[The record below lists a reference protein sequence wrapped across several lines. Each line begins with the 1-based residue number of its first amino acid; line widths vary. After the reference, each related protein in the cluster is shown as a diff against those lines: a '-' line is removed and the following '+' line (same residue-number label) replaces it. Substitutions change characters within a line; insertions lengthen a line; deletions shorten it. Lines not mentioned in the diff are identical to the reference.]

1 MLLVAIQM
9 YAFQKSKVRAR
20 IAEHSRGD
28 QVKKLEILVRGSK
41 SLAGHGAPLPS
52 APDALLLFLT
62 SLANGLC
69 ISWMVDQ
76 ESIDVDKVREALHFT
91 FDKLTGFSGKK

>member
-20 IAEHSRGD
+20 TAEHSRGD

-41 SLAGHGAPLPS
+41 SLAGHGGR
-52 APDALLLFLT
+52 FRQRLT
-62 SLANGLC
+62 RYCCSSLRWQMACAFRGWS
-69 ISWMVDQ
+69 I
-76 ESIDVDKVREALHFT
+76 ESR
-91 FDKLTGFSGKK
+91 